1 MHPFST
7 RYSEIVVPALKA
19 LKQYPSNYLVPR
31 VSKVIVNVGIGD
43 LKENNKAIDEAAL
56 LIGRITGQRPIRTK
70 ARMAIASF
78 KIRQN
83 MVVGLKVTLRGQR
96 MEDFLYKFIE
106 IALPRTRDFRGLKAT
121 GITADGNLNV
131 GIRDATIFPEA
142 GEDVSQPGLQVT
154 VVSNARTLDD
164 ARSLYEGLGFY
175 FKSSEDD
182 R

>member
-7 RYSEIVVPALKA
+7 RYTEIVAPALKA
-19 LKQYPSNYLVPR
+19 LKVYPSNYLVPR

-56 LIGRITGQRPIRTK
+56 LVGRITGQRPIRTK
-70 ARMAIASF
+70 ARKAIASF

-96 MEDFLYKFIE
+96 MEDFLFKLIE
-106 IALPRTRDFRGLKAT
+106 IALPRTRDFRGLKAS
-121 GITADGNLNV
+121 GITADGNLNI

-142 GEDVSQPGLQVT
+142 GEDVTQPGLQVT
-154 VVSNARTLDD
+154 VVSNARTLED
-164 ARSLYEGLGFY
+164 AKHLFEGLGFY